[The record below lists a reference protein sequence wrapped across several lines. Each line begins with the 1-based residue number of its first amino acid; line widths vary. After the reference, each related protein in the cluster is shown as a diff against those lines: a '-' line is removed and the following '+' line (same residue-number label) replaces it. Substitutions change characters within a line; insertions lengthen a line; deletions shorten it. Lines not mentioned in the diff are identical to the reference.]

1 MSNIYQMLKVS
12 VKYLRQINSKNN
24 PIRDCI
30 FPIKDLIK
38 RVGSTIFQI
47 NISQIQKLL
56 NTHLIRY
63 LIPLPIDLYKYKYI
77 RQKI

>member
-38 RVGSTIFQI
+38 RVESTIFQI

>member
-56 NTHLIRY
+56 NIHLIRY

>member
-63 LIPLPIDLYKYKYI
+63 LIPLPIDLFKYKYI

>member
-1 MSNIYQMLKVS
+1 MNTIYQMLKVS

-47 NISQIQKLL
+47 NRSQIQKLL

-63 LIPLPIDLYKYKYI
+63 LIQLPIDLYKYKYI

>member
-12 VKYLRQINSKNN
+12 AKYLRQINSKNN

>member
-1 MSNIYQMLKVS
+1 MSNIYQMLKDS
-12 VKYLRQINSKNN
+12 VKYLRQINLKNN
-24 PIRDCI
+24 QIRGCI